1 MPTPTLTHK
10 VTVTPHHGPTTGR
23 TYQAHC
29 TCNYRS
35 PHVPTTHRANQ
46 IAEEHAA
53 RTGGMLQMM
62 RESEQRHSRAD
73 SLIDDLKRRV
83 SDLENRAQ

>member
-53 RTGGMLQMM
+53 RTGGDW
-62 RESEQRHSRAD
+62 RANVIPLVWLGAAAWIIAD
-73 SLIDDLKRRV
+73 ALAKLVVI
-83 SDLENRAQ
+83 A